1 MKPLPKIISYF
12 TKDTP
17 YEWQAEGLKKSCEF
31 HSLEHEISAI
41 NHSGSWEMNCIY
53 KPIYIL
59 EMLQKHKKDV
69 LWIDCD
75 AVIENRPKWVGA
87 FESDIALRVSP
98 YCENNHPSKIF
109 SGTLFCNYTAKCA
122 DILKIWAENC
132 LKEIANPKR
141 TEEVWD
147 QIILRDAIRNFS
159 TELQVGLL
167 PIEYLKIDGHP
178 IHSRECQDAYIVQH
192 QASRMFKKW
201 VNASS

>member
-31 HSLEHEISAI
+31 HSLDYEINSVRNA
-41 NHSGSWEMNCIY
+41 GSWEMNCIY

-59 EMLQKHKKDV
+59 EMLKKHQTGV

-75 AVIENRPKWVGA
+75 AIIENRPKWVGA
-87 FESDIALRVSP
+87 FESDIAIRVSP
-98 YCENNHPSKIF
+98 DCDCDHPSKVF
-109 SGTLFCNYTAKCA
+109 SGTLFCNYNAKCA
-122 DILKIWAENC
+122 KIIKKWAENC
-132 LKEIANPKR
+132 LKEISNLGRK
-141 TEEVWD
+141 EEVWD
-147 QIILRDAIRNFS
+147 QIILRDVIRNFS
-159 TELQVGLL
+159 TDLQVGLL

-178 IHSRECQDAYIVQH
+178 IHSSQCENAFIVQH